1 MMSDM
6 RYRAIRPIPEENLLP
21 GQFVPEDVAKK
32 WIKEEL
38 KVGRI
43 AVYKPSLAD
52 KDEDDG

>member
-1 MMSDM
+1 MMSDV